1 MYFEKMKL
9 VSMETTLTTAWEYY
23 RKLVLELKSEQSQ
36 QTDIGRWTHITNFFG
51 PSCQLQE
58 INARRIAE
66 FRLTLARYSPQTIRH
81 CLSLLRRVIRYAA
94 QIGAYDGPIPKFDMP
109 KFDNE
114 RRRFLSKGEAKRL
127 LDCLYMTDNTPNLTW
142 YNIVLLALN
151 TGLRRSEIFNLKPSH
166 FDEENKMLH
175 IIQTKNSTNRTVPLN
190 ENALK
195 AIKSQDLSN
204 DYIFLNQ
211 DGNKVGS
218 VSPIFE
224 RSLYTCK
231 INKKNID
238 RINKIVFH
246 SLRHTFASWL
256 VMEGIPLIV
265 VKELLGHKTIK
276 MTMRYSHLSPKQ
288 HIEAVTKISDMLTPS
303 FDGKLL

>member
-1 MYFEKMKL
+1 M
-9 VSMETTLTTAWEYY
+9 
-23 RKLVLELKSEQSQ
+23 
-36 QTDIGRWTHITNFFG
+36 
-51 PSCQLQE
+51 
-58 INARRIAE
+58 
-66 FRLTLARYSPQTIRH
+66 
-81 CLSLLRRVIRYAA
+81 
-94 QIGAYDGPIPKFDMP
+94 
-109 KFDNE
+109 
-114 RRRFLSKGEAKRL
+114 
-127 LDCLYMTDNTPNLTW
+127 
-142 YNIVLLALN
+142 
-151 TGLRRSEIFNLKPSH
+151 
-166 FDEENKMLH
+166 
-175 IIQTKNSTNRTVPLN
+175 
-190 ENALK
+190 
-195 AIKSQDLSN
+195 
-204 DYIFLNQ
+204 
-211 DGNKVGS
+211 
-218 VSPIFE
+218 SPIFE